1 MEFDPDRTLPLASMH
16 LAKLIL
22 DGGDFLDHLTL
33 SMRSYNLAYPPE
45 VQASL
50 DDRLLK
56 IQTDLR
62 DITKVIHK
70 DIQLAMQH

>member
-1 MEFDPDRTLPLASMH
+1 MEFDPDQRLPLASMH

-22 DGGDFLDHLTL
+22 GGEEFFDNLTL
-33 SMRSYNLAYPPE
+33 SMKNNYLAYPTE

-56 IQTDLR
+56 I
-62 DITKVIHK
+62 
-70 DIQLAMQH
+70 